1 VASAL
6 LDRAAVARDNPG
18 LFAAV
23 EPGAAIRQ
31 HPPLTPGIG
40 GQRQRE
46 QYLVILRP
54 IVTHS
59 G

>member
-6 LDRAAVARDNPG
+6 LDRAAVARDSRS

-31 HPPLTPGIG
+31 HPALTAGVG
-40 GQRQRE
+40 SQRQRE

-59 G
+59 E